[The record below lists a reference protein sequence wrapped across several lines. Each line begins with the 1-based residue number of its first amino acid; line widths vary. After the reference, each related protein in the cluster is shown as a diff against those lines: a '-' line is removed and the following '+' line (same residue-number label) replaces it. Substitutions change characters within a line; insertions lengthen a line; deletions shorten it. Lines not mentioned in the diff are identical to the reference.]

1 MQAQPVGFDDL
12 QILPTHQKQ
21 KKVGPAE
28 YAPGEEFNEEF
39 ATIGEP
45 ISNENLIVAQ
55 PLIDFFGESAIR
67 KIFSRTWTLREK
79 GILEIEKMS

>member
-1 MQAQPVGFDDL
+1 L
-12 QILPTHQKQ
+12 QILPTHKKQ

-45 ISNENLIVAQ
+45 ISNENLIIA
-55 PLIDFFGESAIR
+55 
-67 KIFSRTWTLREK
+67 
-79 GILEIEKMS
+79 